1 MFNSSL
7 LFSIINIIIFF
18 FFFFFIS
25 PAICHLNIS
34 CSNDNANISCN
45 NLRFSFFD
53 SAAVSRVSRLTLPP
67 TPPSHDLLPV
77 SSPSLSPHTT
87 THVKEKKSKRL
98 KTVVIIVLPVVVV
111 LVVLIV
117 SIIIFLRARKRRDEV
132 ASLEVDDTASLE
144 TLAFDIATI
153 RTATN
158 DFSSENCVGDS
169 EHGVVYKGSLV
180 NGQEIAVKRLFDHD
194 SKSEDSVF
202 KNEVL
207 LLAKLQHPNLVRF
220 LGFCLHEEERILV
233 FEFLQNSSLDEFIF
247 NPLKGQEL
255 DWGTRYKIIGGIA
268 RALVYLHHDSGMKV
282 IHNNLKPTN
291 ILLDAE
297 MNPKISDFSMVT
309 LFQPGYLRN
318 LCPGYKTPEYA
329 VMGAISKKSDVFS
342 FGVIALEIVTGKR
355 NSSLL
360 ENFDD
365 LISHVWRNWRAGTA
379 LNVVDPILKD
389 GPTNEIMKC
398 MNIGLLCAQQIK
410 SDRPTMETVLLML
423 NSDKITRPIISP
435 PDYYMNKFRI
445 TRSEFSSSPKR
456 SGSHVIEIE

>member
-1 MFNSSL
+1 MPISVV
-7 LFSIINIIIFF
+7 IILG
-18 FFFFFIS
+18 S
-25 PAICHLNIS
+25 
-34 CSNDNANISCN
+34 
-45 NLRFSFFD
+45 
-53 SAAVSRVSRLTLPP
+53 VSLTLQLFPEFP
-67 TPPSHDLLPV
+67 
-77 SSPSLSPHTT
+77 
-87 THVKEKKSKRL
+87 EKKSKRL

-389 GPTNEIMKC
+389 GPTNEIMKSFF
-398 MNIGLLCAQQIK
+398 AQ
-410 SDRPTMETVLLML
+410 VLH
-423 NSDKITRPIISP
+423 
-435 PDYYMNKFRI
+435 
-445 TRSEFSSSPKR
+445 SSSSAEKESKR
-456 SGSHVIEIE
+456 LKVVIIIVLPIVVVVVLMVLILSIFIRKDMKMSSTYTFTPSIGSEVDGENADLERLWYGETGGQEQR

>member
-1 MFNSSL
+1 MPISVV
-7 LFSIINIIIFF
+7 II
-18 FFFFFIS
+18 
-25 PAICHLNIS
+25 L
-34 CSNDNANISCN
+34 
-45 NLRFSFFD
+45 
-53 SAAVSRVSRLTLPP
+53 AVSRVSRLTLPP

-194 SKSEDSVF
+194 SKSEDSV
-202 KNEVL
+202 
-207 LLAKLQHPNLVRF
+207 
-220 LGFCLHEEERILV
+220 
-233 FEFLQNSSLDEFIF
+233 
-247 NPLKGQEL
+247 
-255 DWGTRYKIIGGIA
+255 
-268 RALVYLHHDSGMKV
+268 
-282 IHNNLKPTN
+282 
-291 ILLDAE
+291 
-297 MNPKISDFSMVT
+297 
-309 LFQPGYLRN
+309 
-318 LCPGYKTPEYA
+318 
-329 VMGAISKKSDVFS
+329 
-342 FGVIALEIVTGKR
+342 
-355 NSSLL
+355 
-360 ENFDD
+360 
-365 LISHVWRNWRAGTA
+365 WRNWRAGTA